1 MCHGFDSRDWRI
13 EQEDEPEDEAEE
25 IESDP
30 SFLNDETAEDVE
42 ILTDGGDE

>member
-13 EQEDEPEDEAEE
+13 EQEDEREDEEV
-25 IESDP
+25 ESDP
-30 SFLNDETAEDVE
+30 AFLKDETAEDVD

>member
-13 EQEDEPEDEAEE
+13 EQEDERDEPEEV
-25 IESDP
+25 ESDP

-42 ILTDGGDE
+42 IVTDGGDE